1 MGRKS
6 TTSYEIKV
14 SAIETY
20 ENNVGSIS
28 MIAKMFNIK
37 ETSLK
42 RWIANYKSQVTEGLI
57 TKHKNTQRTK
67 EFKIL
72 AVEEYLSGNFSLK
85 SIFIITITTV
95 IKINSVVCRQWSITR
110 KWGAYH
116 KIFVI
121 YTVYLTRRGSKQNS
135 RFHSI
140 LRVLFIWS

>member
-14 SAIETY
+14 SEIEAY

-28 MIAKMFNIK
+28 MIAKMFNVK

-42 RWIANYKSQVTEGLI
+42 RWIANYQSQVTEGLI

-95 IKINSVVCRQWSITR
+95 IKINSVVCRQ
-110 KWGAYH
+110 
-116 KIFVI
+116 
-121 YTVYLTRRGSKQNS
+121 
-135 RFHSI
+135 
-140 LRVLFIWS
+140 